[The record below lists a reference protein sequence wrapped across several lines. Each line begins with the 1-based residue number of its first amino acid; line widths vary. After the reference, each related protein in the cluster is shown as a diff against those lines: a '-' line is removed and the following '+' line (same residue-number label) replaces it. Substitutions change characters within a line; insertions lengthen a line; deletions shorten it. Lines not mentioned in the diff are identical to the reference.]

1 MNNQPTTK
9 PEPISAKT
17 NWHYDSYFLSQ
28 LERLGLRKPTNQATV
43 HPVPS
48 PQAPVDMPPAEQPAL
63 RTETDRELLQ
73 RKRDE
78 VKAKIQML
86 AASIGI
92 NVNIIETLD

>member
-1 MNNQPTTK
+1 MNNQPITK
-9 PEPISAKT
+9 PEPISAKS

-28 LERLGLRKPTNQATV
+28 LERLGLRKPATK
-43 HPVPS
+43 PFTQELDS
-48 PQAPVDMPPAEQPAL
+48 PQAKDDLPPPEQTALKLEAEKELQKL
-63 RTETDRELLQ
+63 KRE
-73 RKRDE
+73 E